1 MDEFLITC
9 DFNERETRAISSA
22 IDYTLQKWAGEGFMD
37 QETLFFLKSY
47 FHAAV
52 LEFNFENH

>member
-1 MDEFLITC
+1 MDEFHIAVDL
-9 DFNERETRAISSA
+9 NERQTRAISSA
-22 IDYTLQKWAGEGFMD
+22 IDYTLQKWTGEGFMD
-37 QETLFFLKSY
+37 QETLLSLKPF